1 MSTATLVSAAEHL
14 VASLPVPGL
23 RVLGQV
29 GPDAVAGPADAAV
42 VAASLVG
49 PHPADLVL
57 VALDTRFV
65 AEAGGGPAASATV
78 VLRPA
83 FERAAAALGDGVLS
97 ELVDGDPSGVL
108 SDPEGAAFF
117 EISDGAAP
125 FGWLAV
131 RRAPG
136 APATASAGSTPF
148 ASSTASSTAPSAGEP
163 AGAFDGRL
171 RRIQDVEMAL
181 TVEIGRTRM
190 SVRDALSLEPGAVVE
205 LDRSAGAPVDVLLNG
220 RRIALGEVVVVD
232 QDYAVRISRILDT
245 AEGRP

>member
-1 MSTATLVSAAEHL
+1 MSTATLATAAEHL

-23 RVLGQV
+23 RVLGEV
-29 GPDAVAGPADAAV
+29 GAEAVVGPADAV
-42 VAASLVG
+42 VVSASLVG
-49 PHPADLVL
+49 PQPADLVL
-57 VALDTRFV
+57 VVLDARFV
-65 AEAGGGPAASATV
+65 AEAGGGPDASATV

-83 FERAAAALGDGVLS
+83 FERAAAVLGDGVVS
-97 ELVDGDPSGVL
+97 ELADGDGTGLL
-108 SDPEGAAFF
+108 SDPQDAAFF
-117 EISDGAAP
+117 EISDGTAP

-131 RRAPG
+131 RRAPTG
-136 APATASAGSTPF
+136 ATGVRGPLPGAGS
-148 ASSTASSTAPSAGEP
+148 
-163 AGAFDGRL
+163 AFDGRL

-190 SVRDALSLEPGAVVE
+190 SIREALSLEPGAVVE

-245 AEGRP
+245 ADGRP

>member
-1 MSTATLVSAAEHL
+1 VSTATLAAAEHL

-29 GPDAVAGPADAAV
+29 GPDAVSGPADAAV

-49 PHPADLVL
+49 PQPADLVL

-97 ELVDGDPSGVL
+97 ELVDGDPNGLL
-108 SDPEGAAFF
+108 SDPEGTAFF
-117 EISDGAAP
+117 EISDGTAP
-125 FGWLAV
+125 FGWLGV
-131 RRAPG
+131 RRGPGAPVSGAPG
-136 APATASAGSTPF
+136 AV
-148 ASSTASSTAPSAGEP
+148 PSGAEP
-163 AGAFDGRL
+163 AGVLDGRL

>member
-1 MSTATLVSAAEHL
+1 MSTATLASAAEHL

-29 GPDAVAGPADAAV
+29 GADAVTGPADAAV

-97 ELVDGDPSGVL
+97 ELVDGDPSGLL
-108 SDPEGAAFF
+108 SDPEGTAFF
-117 EISDGAAP
+117 EITDGTAP
-125 FGWLAV
+125 FGWLGV
-131 RRAPG
+131 RGGQGSTGATGASAPSVG
-136 APATASAGSTPF
+136 APVAGPAAVAT
-148 ASSTASSTAPSAGEP
+148 
-163 AGAFDGRL
+163 GAFDGRL

-232 QDYAVRISRILDT
+232 QDYAVRITKILDVP
-245 AEGRP
+245 EGLL

>member
-1 MSTATLVSAAEHL
+1 MSTATLASAAEHL

-97 ELVDGDPSGVL
+97 ELVDGDPSGLL
-108 SDPEGAAFF
+108 SDPEGTAFF

-125 FGWLAV
+125 FGWLGV
-131 RRAPG
+131 RGGRGAGASG
-136 APATASAGSTPF
+136 APLPSAASSVVGAVAGSV
-148 ASSTASSTAPSAGEP
+148 AG
-163 AGAFDGRL
+163 ATGAFDGRL

>member
-1 MSTATLVSAAEHL
+1 MSTATLASAAEHL

-23 RVLGQV
+23 RVLGEV
-29 GPDAVAGPADAAV
+29 GPEAVVGPADAV
-42 VAASLVG
+42 VVSASLVG
-49 PHPADLVL
+49 PQPADLVL
-57 VALDTRFV
+57 VVLDARFV
-65 AEAGGGPAASATV
+65 TEAGGGEGASATV

-83 FERAAAALGDGVLS
+83 FERAAAVLGDGVVS
-97 ELVDGDPSGVL
+97 ELADGDVTGLL
-108 SDPEGAAFF
+108 SDPQDAAFF
-117 EISDGAAP
+117 EISDGTAP

-131 RRAPG
+131 RRAP
-136 APATASAGSTPF
+136 AAAGSLP
-148 ASSTASSTAPSAGEP
+148 EP
-163 AGAFDGRL
+163 DSAFDGRL

-190 SVRDALSLEPGAVVE
+190 SIREALSLEPGAVVE

-245 AEGRP
+245 ADGRP

>member
-1 MSTATLVSAAEHL
+1 MSTATLLSAAEQL
-14 VASLPVPGL
+14 VASLPLPGL
-23 RVLGQV
+23 RVVGEV
-29 GPDAVAGPADAAV
+29 GPETVVGPADAV
-42 VAASLVG
+42 VVSATLVG
-49 PHPADLVL
+49 PQPADLVL
-57 VALDTRFV
+57 VALDGRFV
-65 AEAGGGPAASATV
+65 GEAGGGPGASATS

-83 FERAAAALGDGVLS
+83 FERAAAALGTGVLS
-97 ELVDGDPSGVL
+97 ELVVGDPAGLL
-108 SDPEGAAFF
+108 SQPQGTAFF
-117 EISDGAAP
+117 EISDGSSP

-131 RRAPG
+131 RAEEAPVHQ
-136 APATASAGSTPF
+136 APTEQGS
-148 ASSTASSTAPSAGEP
+148 
-163 AGAFDGRL
+163 AFDGRL

-190 SVRDALSLEPGAVVE
+190 SIRDALSLEPGAVVE

>member
-1 MSTATLVSAAEHL
+1 MSTATLASAAEHL

-57 VALDTRFV
+57 VALDTGFV

-108 SDPEGAAFF
+108 SDPEGAVFF

-136 APATASAGSTPF
+136 APATGAPAPSVAGLAAGSVA
-148 ASSTASSTAPSAGEP
+148 ASLAGG
-163 AGAFDGRL
+163 AGALDGRL

-245 AEGRP
+245 AEARP

>member
-1 MSTATLVSAAEHL
+1 VSTATLAAAEHL

-29 GPDAVAGPADAAV
+29 GPEALTSLPDAAV
-42 VAASLVG
+42 VSASLVG
-49 PHPADLVL
+49 PRPADLAL
-57 VALDTRFV
+57 VVLDTTFV
-65 AEAGGGPAASATV
+65 TEAGGGPGASATV

-97 ELVDGDPSGVL
+97 ELVDGDPAGLL
-108 SDPEGAAFF
+108 SDAGSASVF
-117 EISDGAAP
+117 EISDGSAP

-131 RRAPG
+131 RHEPARPL
-136 APATASAGSTPF
+136 APAAGV
-148 ASSTASSTAPSAGEP
+148 SS
-163 AGAFDGRL
+163 FDGRL

-232 QDYAVRISRILDT
+232 QDYAVRISRILDA
-245 AEGRP
+245 AEARN

>member
-1 MSTATLVSAAEHL
+1 VSTATLASAAEHL

-57 VALDTRFV
+57 VALDTGFV

-108 SDPEGAAFF
+108 SDPEGAVFF

-136 APATASAGSTPF
+136 APATGAPAPSVAGVATGSVAASLAGGASAL
-148 ASSTASSTAPSAGEP
+148 
-163 AGAFDGRL
+163 DGRL

-190 SVRDALSLEPGAVVE
+190 SVRNALSLEPGAVVE

>member
-1 MSTATLVSAAEHL
+1 VSTATLASAAEHL

-29 GPDAVAGPADAAV
+29 GPEALTGVAGLPDAAV
-42 VAASLVG
+42 LSASHVG
-49 PHPADLVL
+49 PEPAELVL
-57 VALDTRFV
+57 VVLDPGFV
-65 AEAGGGPAASATV
+65 GEAGGDPSASATV

-83 FERAAAALGDGVLS
+83 FERAAAALGPSVLGQ
-97 ELVDGDPSGVL
+97 LVDGDPAGL
-108 SDPEGAAFF
+108 LTDPDSTALF
-117 EISDGAAP
+117 EISDGSAP

-131 RRAPG
+131 RRHAVAG
-136 APATASAGSTPF
+136 NASHVGS
-148 ASSTASSTAPSAGEP
+148 AS
-163 AGAFDGRL
+163 FDGRL

-190 SVRDALSLEPGAVVE
+190 SVREALSMEPGTVVE

-220 RRIALGEVVVVD
+220 RRIAVGEVVVVD

-245 AEGRP
+245 AEARP